1 MAGVAALREL
11 SLHIL
16 DLIENA
22 TRAGARIVYV
32 ALFEDAEDG
41 RLEVRIEDDGPG
53 FAIDP
58 EKAADPFYTTKSG
71 KRTGLGLSLLRAAAE
86 QAGGGMHV
94 GVSELGGAA
103 VSATFILRHVDRA
116 PLGDL
121 AGTFFTVVLAH
132 PEIDFCCHVHS
143 DKGEDFVRT
152 ADIVAERGEE
162 GDLAIARAVSDR
174 VKEAAALL
182 SV

>member
-1 MAGVAALREL
+1 MREL

-32 ALFEDAEDG
+32 ALIEDAEAG
-41 RLEVRIEDDGPG
+41 RFEVRIEDDGPG

-58 EKAADPFYTTKSG
+58 EKAAGPFYTTKPG

-86 QAGGGMHV
+86 QAGGAMHI

-103 VSATFILRHVDRA
+103 VSTSFVLGHVDRA

-132 PEIDFCCHVHS
+132 PDIDFCCHVYS
-143 DKGEDFVRT
+143 DKGEVFVRT
-152 ADIVAERGEE
+152 ADIVAELGGE

-174 VKEAAALL
+174 VKDAVTLL
-182 SV
+182 TV